1 MVKKKVDIKEKEKL
15 VNHSE
20 VSLVI
25 DVYNDIFSDF
35 DPRPF
40 NERAL
45 SDDFLLAAKKAA
57 KEEDKLVQLNFLIP
71 QNKRDLNEE
80 KLIKKRLSKHFEKN
94 YSILE
99 REKSKIVK
107 TGAGFIAAGVILML
121 VASLIL
127 SRREGGS
134 FLLNFLIVLFEP
146 GGWFLFW
153 EGLYQV
159 IFESKKVDP
168 NLDFYKK
175 MRNVRV
181 QFLRREL

>member
-1 MVKKKVDIKEKEKL
+1 MIKKKIDLKEKKKL
-15 VNHSE
+15 LNHSE

-25 DVYNDIFSDF
+25 DDYNDIFSDF

-40 NERAL
+40 NKRAL

-57 KEEDKLVQLNFLIP
+57 KDENRLVQLNFLIP
-71 QNKRDLNEE
+71 KSKRDLDEE
-80 KLIKKRLSKHFEKN
+80 KLIKKRLNHHFEKN
-94 YSILE
+94 YSALE

-107 TGAGFIAAGVILML
+107 NGTGFIAAGIILML

-127 SRREGGS
+127 SRRVGGG

-159 IFESKKVDP
+159 VFESKKINESLSVVMDILFSLLVDI
-168 NLDFYKK
+168 NSL
-175 MRNVRV
+175 
-181 QFLRREL
+181 